1 MLPGDGVMNG
11 TEFGVS
17 DKAPKLKTR
26 KRKQTRVLHMV
37 ANANVKMQVVTYLT
51 SLHYSIRTA
60 LSNEN

>member
-37 ANANVKMQVVTYLT
+37 ANANVKMQVP
-51 SLHYSIRTA
+51 
-60 LSNEN
+60 